1 MRGGI
6 ATISKRHAVANNPDV
21 EGYDPTQPN
30 RYITYLDANSL
41 PLHRASHCRSA
52 ISAF

>member
-6 ATISKRHAVANNPDV
+6 ATISKRLVVANNPDV
-21 EGYDPTQPN
+21 EGYDPTQAN
-30 RYITYLDANSL
+30 RYITYLYAT
-41 PLHRASHCRSA
+41 A